1 MKQLY
6 SIVFLF
12 VLSSSFAQSLP
23 IDFESSI
30 TTTDF
35 VNFDGGEGTVI
46 SNPQSN
52 GINTSSMVAQIVRDG
67 GTVWAGSKIIL
78 SENLDFSSNSIL
90 SMKVFTTAP
99 IGTTIK
105 FKLEGG
111 TPTEKDV
118 LTKTTSEWETLTWDF
133 TGAPNDNNQV
143 VFMFDFGNMNL
154 AISTNRGT
162 YDWFIEQRFIIIFGV
177 ASFFSFLPTINF
189 IEKNM
194 NPFFGTQGEKDFIFI
209 KSILAIKIGRA
220 HV

>member
-67 GTVWAGSKIIL
+67 GTVWAVVKLYYQKI
-78 SENLDFSSNSIL
+78 
-90 SMKVFTTAP
+90 
-99 IGTTIK
+99 
-105 FKLEGG
+105 
-111 TPTEKDV
+111 
-118 LTKTTSEWETLTWDF
+118 W
-133 TGAPNDNNQV
+133 
-143 VFMFDFGNMNL
+143 
-154 AISTNRGT
+154 
-162 YDWFIEQRFIIIFGV
+162 IFPQIQ
-177 ASFFSFLPTINF
+177 FY
-189 IEKNM
+189 
-194 NPFFGTQGEKDFIFI
+194 Q
-209 KSILAIKIGRA
+209 
-220 HV
+220 